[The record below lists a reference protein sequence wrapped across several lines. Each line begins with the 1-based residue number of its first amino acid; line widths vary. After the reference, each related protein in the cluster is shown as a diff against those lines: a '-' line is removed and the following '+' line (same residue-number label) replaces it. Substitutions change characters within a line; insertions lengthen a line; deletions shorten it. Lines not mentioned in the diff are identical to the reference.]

1 MLHCIYS
8 GKPPHALKGLR
19 KELIWTGRKNH
30 ALHFFNVS
38 QKPDITSGGGHG
50 HYFWTRDLWT
60 LLVAVHE
67 TIGGMIKE
75 KRDLIPDNLAMWL
88 QPCLLGSTYNR
99 IMLRQEKVFFTI
111 KTDEFVHIDF
121 KKATM
126 AVFSPFLSFLFTFFY
141 FSNRKTIR
149 LNIQDVPS
157 FLSLTNTQFLNI
169 PILVLVHYSSFIV
182 LFYVHL

>member
-67 TIGGMIKE
+67 TIGEMIKE
-75 KRDLIPDNLAMWL
+75 KRDLIPDNLVMWL

-99 IMLRQEKVFFTI
+99 IMLRQEKGFFTI
-111 KTDEFVHIDF
+111 KTDEFIHTDF
-121 KKATM
+121 KIQQWQFF
-126 AVFSPFLSFLFTFFY
+126 FSFFLSFSLSFIFLIEKLSDLIYRMFLLSYRWPIPNSWT
-141 FSNRKTIR
+141 
-149 LNIQDVPS
+149 
-157 FLSLTNTQFLNI
+157 FLS
-169 PILVLVHYSSFIV
+169 SFWFIIV
-182 LFYVHL
+182 PP